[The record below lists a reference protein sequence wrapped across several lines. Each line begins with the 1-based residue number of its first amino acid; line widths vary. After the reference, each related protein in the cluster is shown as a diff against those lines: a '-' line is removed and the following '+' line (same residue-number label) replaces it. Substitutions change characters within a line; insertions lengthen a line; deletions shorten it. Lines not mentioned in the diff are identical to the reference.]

1 MPKLDFD
8 DALDALLT
16 RDGRYERDA
25 YLFLRDALDFTVKE
39 THRTKSAAADSGGGG
54 GNSRHVTG
62 QELLDGVRRY
72 ALEQFGPMVPTV
84 LAEWRVASTEDVGRM
99 VFNLIDA
106 NIFGRTEHDSLD
118 DFRGGYD
125 FYDAFVRPYL
135 PPHRRRV
142 EQTPDPGIAEPP
154 SPAGP
159 AEGSRAAAPP
169 AVSQKAA

>member
-39 THRTKSAAADSGGGG
+39 AHRGTGATASGG

-84 LAEWRVASTEDVGRM
+84 LAEWRVASTEDFGRM

-106 NIFGRTEHDSLD
+106 SIFGRTERDSLD
-118 DFRGGYD
+118 DFHGGFD

-135 PPHRRRV
+135 PPHRRCV
-142 EQTPDPGIAEPP
+142 EATPEPGGVEP
-154 SPAGP
+154 SVAKT
-159 AEGSRAAAPP
+159 AEGSRPAPP
-169 AVSQKAA
+169 VVPQRAA